1 MDNRTLL
8 DLSDEEF
15 KTLIDNYASRGADE
29 FDLETDVFFDA
40 LADFAARVLT
50 VKP

>member
-15 KTLIDNYASRGADE
+15 KTLIDNYAERGAD
-29 FDLETDVFFDA
+29 
-40 LADFAARVLT
+40 DFMPPSLFRCAS
-50 VKP
+50 

>member
-15 KTLIDNYASRGADE
+15 KAMIDNYASRGAD
-29 FDLETDVFFDA
+29 
-40 LADFAARVLT
+40 DFIPTICFSMR
-50 VKP
+50 